1 MNRVFKSKFN
11 KKLGA
16 WVAVSELARGFS
28 KNSKIA
34 VVGIA
39 LVATAGIADAKQTI
53 NEEVEVTD
61 SVVVKKN
68 AKVDGSL
75 LLNGFNIRGIKGTS
89 GAGPKLV
96 IDYLNPNP
104 ENPEWKPEYF
114 NIQIGVGAFARGTQA
129 YSIGQFSKADGKDDI
144 AIGHYVKA
152 LGDFNSAFGYKT
164 QASTWS
170 VALGNYSLAQDSSFA
185 TGIKTYAFERESV
198 SVGIQNVSYKS
209 NSVAMGTSNTST
221 SVGAASVGV
230 NNYAGQSNLMGF
242 KDVNGVKTPRLM
254 DVLKLDDAGWYEPIS
269 DKPEDKLTE
278 LFKKHMQEKEWSDF
292 AFWENSGLT
301 FTGPDDSNLNKFSQ
315 YKKFNLYK
323 YKEEIYKALNEADKD
338 QNNFQTALGFQNTAT
353 GNLSS
358 SVGALNLSIGDKSSA
373 LGNNNL
379 ALGRMSSAVG
389 ASNTS
394 VGKFSQAFGY
404 YNLTL
409 GEYSV
414 GYGYYNVA
422 ENTEGKVS
430 RAGLEGSVAIGAFNK
445 VQDDAIGLGTKNIV
459 SAGSIAVGGANRLIK
474 KDISIKNNAIVEG
487 NESTLNPNGFVF
499 GYDNKLY
506 AGTKGSDNVTIA
518 GGQNFVQ
525 NTLQSSVFGYRNFVG
540 AEMDFSQARPGF
552 IKLKDRTTSYAFV
565 MGNLNFSNA
574 SFSTVLGNENEVKE
588 TADYS
593 VVLGDHIKADIR
605 GAIYLGSYAKTKGYV
620 KADVPEGKNWKWA
633 ANLDKARVMTIGSE
647 GFERQIQHV
656 AAGRINKDSTDAV
669 NGSQLFAVADDLAN
683 KINGL
688 TGQSPSI
695 ILKGD
700 LGTKQTLPLSNVIN
714 IVGSNTTAGDLITG
728 NIGVEVT
735 KDGSV
740 AIKLSKK
747 LTGIESINFG
757 DSVVLNKELVKKI
770 QNFDPSSGGTGSSTK
785 QLNIADDAG
794 TKAQPKEDTV
804 QLVGGAK
811 DSSDNNIK
819 TVVDTK
825 DKEKVHIKLAKNLKG
840 LESAEF
846 VDENGNGT
854 VITKDGIKTVVKEK
868 DSEGK
873 DVIKEIAMGTS
884 YVGDDGNKVDIPLNK
899 TLNIKGGATDVST
912 ENNVGVVKGDDST
925 LNIRLSKN
933 LKGIES
939 IDGLKEMSYDDMQ
952 DSSNDNKAVSV
963 KSMKNYIE
971 KYGTPG
977 GSGGSDFN
985 GDAGGKEIT
994 NLKPGTKSNSAATV
1008 GQLEDAKREVRRDA
1022 FSGAAMAMA
1031 VANLPQSTTP
1041 GEKTVSIAA
1050 GVVEGR
1056 TGYAM
1061 GISSTSMSGKWKL
1074 RGSITGSD
1082 RGHIGGGIGAGYSWK

>member
-34 VVGIA
+34 VVGVA

-89 GAGPKLV
+89 VAGPKLV

-104 ENPEWKPEYF
+104 ENPEWTPEYF
-114 NIQIGVGAFARGTQA
+114 NIQIGVGAYAKGTQA
-129 YSIGQFSKADGKDDI
+129 YSIGQFSKADGKDDFAVGHYAK
-144 AIGHYVKA
+144 AIGDY
-152 LGDFNSAFGYKT
+152 NSVFGYKT
-164 QASTWS
+164 QAYTFS
-170 VALGNYSLAQDSSFA
+170 VALGNYNFADNSSFA
-185 TGIKTYAFERESV
+185 AGQYNYAFTRESV
-198 SVGIQNVSYKS
+198 AVGIENVSYF
-209 NSVAMGTSNTST
+209 NYAVAMGAGNTSSSAT
-221 SVGAASVGV
+221 AVSMGV

-242 KDVNGVKTPRLM
+242 KDVGGVETPRLV
-254 DVLKLDDAGWYEPIS
+254 DVLDFENNKFEPIS
-269 DKPEDKLTE
+269 DKPEDNLKA
-278 LFKKHMQEKEWSDF
+278 FFIKNMRNKEYSVSSLWQF
-292 AFWENSGLT
+292 YGLT
-301 FTGPDDSNLNKFSQ
+301 FTGEDDPNLKKLKQ
-315 YKKFNLYK
+315 YENYK
-323 YKEEIYKALNEADKD
+323 YIINALKEADKD
-338 QNNFQTALGFQNTAT
+338 KNNFQTALGNFNTAT

-358 SVGALNLSIGDKSSA
+358 GVGSMNLAIGDASSAIGHNNLSLGAWSSAIGDY
-373 LGNNNL
+373 
-379 ALGRMSSAVG
+379 
-389 ASNTS
+389 NTS
-394 VGKFSQAFGY
+394 VGKFNSALGY
-404 YNLTL
+404 FNLTL
-409 GEYSV
+409 GEYSIAV
-414 GYGYYNVA
+414 GTRNVA

-506 AGTKGSDNVTIA
+506 AGTKGSDNVTIV

-669 NGSQLFAVADDLAN
+669 NGSQLFVVADDLAK
-683 KINGL
+683 KINNL

-695 ILKGD
+695 MLQGD
-700 LGTKQTLPLSNVIN
+700 LGTTQTLPLSNVIN

-785 QLNIADDAG
+785 QLNIADQAG

-899 TLNIKGGATDVST
+899 TLNIKGGATDVSS